1 MARADM
7 NSLAERDV
15 TPLPSRQPAAAA
27 TPAEPTAPTAS
38 AKRHGRPG
46 ERTGPVAGGEPE
58 EALGVDVPVSMKREL
73 KATSANHGEKM
84 KHVVARAIRRELD
97 RMKETE

>member
-1 MARADM
+1 MAKVADM
-7 NSLAERDV
+7 SKMLGRTVTGVPDAETAPA
-15 TPLPSRQPAAAA
+15 TPSPTPEPAA
-27 TPAEPTAPTAS
+27 TRTRRT
-38 AKRHGRPG
+38 G

-58 EALGVDVPVSMKREL
+58 EALGVDVPVVLKREL

-97 RMKETE
+97 RMKESE